1 MKILLIFLLS
11 CLCTLLDAAS
21 FTNNGSG
28 QFSVGTTWIGGAAPA
43 AAGDVFVITNGIV
56 TYDTNN
62 SGTTGW
68 GASQIQLGGELRMTN
83 KTTCYFKMNGNL
95 SGLGLW
101 TIGNSSNSMTFSV
114 TNTPGCV
121 VQFLTPAQCTM
132 TGTNNIRIWGDYSHQ
147 TNGTLT
153 ATALSGTNQIVVS
166 GVPVNVVSNDV
177 ITVGNKN
184 NAAQVSYAFVIASV
198 SGNVIT
204 LKTLAQLG
212 FETNCYNYTV
222 FYGVTPLIL
231 TNGSAFTILSQ
242 PVIFY
247 DTSQRNTSIFTAS
260 QTNTIAGVLCNGLGN
275 GLCTSCNGWTVS
287 NSTAN
292 GNSSGGFANSC
303 NGWTVSNSTA
313 NGNTY
318 GGFAVS
324 CNGWT
329 VSNSTANGNTSGGFA
344 HSCNGWTV
352 SNSTANGNA
361 SGGFANSC
369 NGWTVSNSTANG
381 NTSGGFAFN
390 CNGWTVSNSTANGNA
405 SGGFANG
412 CDGWTVSN
420 STANGNNYGGFA
432 NSCDGW
438 TVSNCTNSDSET
450 LYNTCFQIQT
460 INTKT
465 AGDTFAAYIIDWQP
479 IYVADTYW
487 IYCGGF
493 ATNKGGVLNFTNSL
507 ANANIAAEETIS
519 LRPNSTRTVFV
530 SMFQTNNVTYQVS
543 YAFGSQPLNWNFVS
557 TPNNSLLWT
566 NTYVTLANTNNYSI
580 FATLWINAVAPTLTT
595 GYAQYSVGQDAVIL
609 SQ

>member
-318 GGFAVS
+318 GGFA
-324 CNGWT
+324 
-329 VSNSTANGNTSGGFA
+329 

-432 NSCDGW
+432 NSCEGW
-438 TVSNCTNSDSET
+438 TVSNCTNSDSEA

>member
-381 NTSGGFAFN
+381 NASGGFAFN

-487 IYCGGF
+487 IYYGGF

>member
-1 MKILLIFLLS
+1 
-11 CLCTLLDAAS
+11 LCTLLDAAS

-260 QTNTIAGVLCNGLGN
+260 QTNTIAGVLCNGLGD
-275 GLCTSCNGWTVS
+275 GLCNSCNGWTVS

-292 GNSSGGFANSC
+292 GNSSGGFATSC

-344 HSCNGWTV
+344 HSCNSWTV

-412 CDGWTVSN
+412 CDVWTVSN

-487 IYCGGF
+487 IYYGGF

>member
-313 NGNTY
+313 NGN
-318 GGFAVS
+318 A
-324 CNGWT
+324 
-329 VSNSTANGNTSGGFA
+329 
-344 HSCNGWTV
+344 
-352 SNSTANGNA
+352 
-361 SGGFANSC
+361 
-369 NGWTVSNSTANG
+369 
-381 NTSGGFAFN
+381 SGGFAFN

-487 IYCGGF
+487 IYYGGF

>member
-292 GNSSGGFANSC
+292 GN
-303 NGWTVSNSTA
+303 
-313 NGNTY
+313 
-318 GGFAVS
+318 
-324 CNGWT
+324 
-329 VSNSTANGNTSGGFA
+329 
-344 HSCNGWTV
+344 
-352 SNSTANGNA
+352 
-361 SGGFANSC
+361 
-369 NGWTVSNSTANG
+369 
-381 NTSGGFAFN
+381 
-390 CNGWTVSNSTANGNA
+390 A

-432 NSCDGW
+432 NSCEGW

-487 IYCGGF
+487 IYYGGF